1 MPPKKVANATA
12 ASDNI
17 SKKYVKLEQHEHVLH
32 RPGMYVGSIE
42 KDIVDVWVVDPD
54 GTKMIKKKV
63 EYISGLFKI
72 YDEIV
77 ANAIDHGI
85 RVLGDVSVVNKVK
98 NIKIDID
105 PESGIIQVTNDG
117 EGIEVAMHPQHNM
130 YIPQLI
136 FGNLLTSTNY
146 DDEEERMG
154 QGTNGIGCKAC
165 NIFSKWFEVETVDAK
180 SEKIYIQRWE
190 DNMTKTGKPSI
201 RKATKK
207 PYTVVRFL
215 PDYARFGL
223 PEGLSADMYEVMK
236 KRAYDACAVTEKGTN
251 IWFNGQKLDFKDF
264 EKYADLY
271 LGNKSEHTRV
281 YEKINDRWEVL
292 ASYNDFCGFEQ
303 IAFVN
308 GLLTLKGGTHVN
320 YIVNQIVKRM
330 TEMIGKKNKDANVKP
345 SAIKDNM
352 IIFIKSTI
360 VNPTFD
366 SQSKE
371 TLTTPV
377 SKFGSKAEL
386 SDKFITKLFNSGM
399 SQKILEICQISDEKV
414 LKKTDGKKS
423 NTIRGIPKLEDAIW
437 AGGPKSKECTL
448 ILTEGDSAASM
459 ALAGISEVGRDRFG
473 VFPLKGKVM
482 NVKDATNKKIG
493 DNDEITN
500 LKKILGLE
508 SGREYGD
515 NDIGWLRYGR
525 IMLMTDSDVDGAHI
539 KGLIFNLFHSMWPS
553 LIKGGAK
560 FMTSMLTP
568 IIKAKKKDKTVS
580 FYNSTDYENWR
591 LGPEGSVGN
600 WKIKYYK
607 GLGTS
612 TNAEAKEYFRDM
624 RLVNYSF
631 TKDSDKNLD
640 LAFNKKKAD
649 ERKEWLAHYDK
660 QNVLD
665 YKSTD
670 VTYEDFVNRELIHF
684 SNYDNS
690 RSLPNVIDGL
700 KTSQRKIMWSCFKR
714 NLVSEEIR
722 VAQLAAY
729 VSEHSA
735 YHHGEASLQMAIV
748 GMAQDFVGSNNIN
761 LLMPNGQ
768 FGGRGMGGKDAGQPR
783 YIHTLLAPITPK
795 LFSKVDMD
803 TLTYVE
809 DDGLTVEP
817 DFYVPVLPML
827 LVNGSI
833 GIGTGFSTNIPSYN
847 PADIV
852 AIIRAKLK
860 GVPVTTELTPWYKG
874 FKGQIQKTGD
884 NKYVSVGKWER
895 TSLTYIRITELPVGY
910 WTFDF
915 KADLEKLLDEIPD
928 FKSYENKSSE
938 DINVL
943 LNFSS
948 KMALEEFLK
957 PEANGFLK
965 LENKFN
971 LVSNK
976 GLSTSNMYAFNTTG
990 QIVKYASPMEILD
1003 EFYGVRLEYYQKRKD
1018 KVLAGLEHDMD
1029 MFSNKIRFIREV
1041 VSEKLKVHKM
1051 KRDELET
1058 YLVTNKY
1065 KQFSNSFDYL
1075 VRIPIYNLTKDKVEE
1090 LEADIARMK
1099 SEMTAIKKKTV
1110 GDMWLDDLAALN
1122 I

>member
-1 MPPKKVANATA
+1 MPKT
-12 ASDNI
+12 DDI
-17 SKKYVKLEQHEHVLH
+17 SKKYVKLKQEEHVLH

-42 KDIVDVWVVDPD
+42 KDISDIWVVNTE
-54 GTKMIKKKV
+54 GTKMEKRKV
-63 EYISGLFKI
+63 EYIPGLFKI

-77 ANAIDHGI
+77 ANAIDHSI
-85 RVLGDVSVVNKVK
+85 RIRGLESAVHKVK
-98 NIKIDID
+98 NIKIEID
-105 PESGIIQVTNDG
+105 KESGIIQVLNDG
-117 EGIEVAMHPQHNM
+117 EGIEVAMHPEHNL
-130 YIPQLI
+130 YVPQLI

-146 DDEEERMG
+146 DDDQERMG

-165 NIFSKWFEVETVDAK
+165 NIFSKWFELETVDAISGK
-180 SEKIYIQRWE
+180 LYTQRWE
-190 DNMTKTGKPSI
+190 DNMTVTGKPSI

-207 PYTVVRFL
+207 PYTIIRFL

-236 KRAYDACAVTEKGTN
+236 KRAYDACAVTEKEIN
-251 IWFNGQKLDFKDF
+251 IWFNGQKLEYKDF

-271 LGNKSEHTRV
+271 LGNKTEHTRV

-303 IAFVN
+303 ISFVN
-308 GLLTLKGGTHVN
+308 GLLTLRGGTHVN

-330 TEMIGKKNKDANVKP
+330 TEMVAKKNKEANVKP
-345 SAIKDNM
+345 QNIKDNM

-371 TLTTPV
+371 TLTTPM

-386 SDKFITKLFNSGM
+386 SDKFITKLFNTGM
-399 SQKILEICQISDEKV
+399 SQKIMEICQLSDEKV

-437 AGGPKSKECTL
+437 AGGSRSKECTL

-459 ALAGISEVGRDRFG
+459 ALAGLSEVGRDRFG

-482 NVKDATNKKIG
+482 NVKDATVKKIA
-493 DNDEITN
+493 DNDEISN

-508 SGREYGD
+508 AGRVYGESD
-515 NDIGWLRYGR
+515 VGSLRYGR

-539 KGLIFNLFHSMWPS
+539 KGLIFNLFHTMWPS
-553 LIKGGAK
+553 LMKGNVK

-568 IIKAKKKDKTVS
+568 IIKAKKKDKVVS
-580 FYNSTDYENWR
+580 FYNMTDYDNWKAT
-591 LGPEGSVGN
+591 PEGSLSG

-612 TNAEAKEYFRDM
+612 TNIEAKEYFRDM
-624 RLVNYSF
+624 RLVNYNF
-631 TKDSDKNLD
+631 TKDSDKNMD

-660 QNVLD
+660 QNILD
-665 YKSTD
+665 YKNPNVS
-670 VTYEDFVNRELIHF
+670 YEDFVNRELIHF

-700 KTSQRKIMWSCFKR
+700 KTSQRKILWSCFKR
-714 NLVSEEIR
+714 NLVNEEIR

-735 YHHGEASLQMAIV
+735 YHHGEASLQAAIV
-748 GMAQDFVGSNNIN
+748 SMAQDFVGSNNIN
-761 LLMPNGQ
+761 LLLPNGQ
-768 FGGRGMGGKDAGQPR
+768 FGSRFHGGKDAGQPR
-783 YIHTLLAPITPK
+783 YIHTLLSPATTK
-795 LFSKVDMD
+795 VFSKLD
-803 TLTYVE
+803 TNTLQYVE
-809 DDGLTVEP
+809 DDGLVVEP
-817 DFYVPVLPML
+817 DFYVPILPML

-833 GIGTGFSTNIPSYN
+833 GIGTGFSTSIPSYN
-847 PADIV
+847 PSDIM
-852 AIIRAKLK
+852 AIIQAKLK
-860 GVPVTTELTPWYKG
+860 GLTESTELMPWYRG
-874 FKGQIQKTGD
+874 FKGTIKKIGD
-884 NKYVSVGKWER
+884 NKYVSIGKWER
-895 TSLTYIRITELPVGY
+895 VTPTSIRVTELPVGY

-915 KADLEKLLDEIPD
+915 KTDLEKLLDTLPE
-928 FKSYENKSSE
+928 FKSYENKSGE

-943 LNFSS
+943 LNFAS
-948 KMALEEFLK
+948 KAAVDALLVQET
-957 PEANGFLK
+957 NGFCN

-976 GLSTSNMYAFNTTG
+976 GLTTSNMYAFNVKG
-990 QIVKYASPMEILD
+990 QITKYASPLEILD
-1003 EFYGVRLEYYQKRKD
+1003 EFYNVRLEYYQKRKD
-1018 KVLAGLEHDMD
+1018 NVLAELQHDMD
-1029 MFSNKIRFIREV
+1029 MFTNKIRFIREV
-1041 VSEKLKVHKM
+1041 VTEVLKVHKM
-1051 KRDELET
+1051 KKNELEA
-1058 YLVTNKY
+1058 YLDYNKY
-1065 KQFSNSFDYL
+1065 TKFDSSFDYL
-1075 VRIPIYNLTKDKVEE
+1075 VKIPIYNLTKDKVQE
-1090 LEADIARMK
+1090 LESDILKMK
-1099 SEMTAIKKKTV
+1099 SEIAVIKGKTV
-1110 GDMWLDDLAALN
+1110 QDMWSEDLANAKMT
-1122 I
+1122 